1 MKTRTTRLICL
12 ILSLVMLV
20 GMLPTAY
27 ATEVTETQQTETTA
41 ATEPTQET
49 TAPTEETTA
58 PTEATTAPTEETTAP
73 TEETTAPT
81 EETTAPTEETTAP
94 TEETTAPT
102 EETVAPTEETTAPT
116 EATTAPTEETVAP
129 TEETTVPTET
139 APEEGAADGAAN
151 DDLPGAVSTFS
162 IEEVNGGFNFT
173 TFAELKE
180 LASRSYDQEV
190 LATYTGEGRLVIS
203 EDLVLPGNLSL
214 SCAELYIPQGVTLD
228 ASAHEV
234 FSTGIQVGSL
244 VVDGTIISVSTT
256 VRGELTVNGIFNNYH
271 CIDIISETSEVFQ
284 IVGRENIKAMR
295 EYTYIFKKYSA
306 NSIAEIQALI
316 DAEEPSEPSISYY
329 AELNGDAAV
338 AGTLDIPDNWCVA
351 VDGSFTIPSGS
362 SVTVS
367 GGLDILATCTVS
379 GELTTVNNG
388 AISLYGDGRIQVLG
402 GASFTASCITEADPK
417 QVIQGVNWDP
427 YDIEKSSP
435 FWIARYVGTVQ
446 KLSTPTDLVWGQDES
461 YGTVPG
467 TFSWK
472 AGELHQGEFRID
484 VYLQG
489 NDEPVDSSW
498 VTYYGVTETLEWCN
512 GGESFLAS
520 TPESGTYYFTVM
532 AVGDGINYRNSDVAA
547 SDPWTYVK
555 PEAKLETCTN
565 LRWSFPE
572 MQWSNPSDTSMIA
585 GFAYEILFA
594 KTAEQEPRVV
604 GNPYS
609 WGYIH
614 DSDEIFDTF
623 LQSHG
628 VGYYYFRV
636 RPLSRDITIA
646 ANGDWSELSPAYN
659 LTALSEIVNNQLDNI
674 LNGGSGSSNEEKI
687 QAVQNMD
694 STELKAAMLADE
706 KTVEKIQQLENT
718 AAGGPAD
725 VVVSDQVPAFNSS
738 QVSVTGANLNV
749 RENAGES
756 VSLVI
761 DKPEA
766 DHVLPT
772 QFDNALSVKFS
783 MTLENVPDPDNLQV
797 PVLISLPVPQN
808 INPDF
813 LVILHYHADGSYE
826 QVWPNITYTSSG
838 AYAEFAVTRF
848 SDFVMTQ
855 FVADEPETTQ
865 PMYRLY
871 NPYTL
876 EHLFTSGEWEKDNL
890 PNAGWIYEGVAWEAP
905 TTGTPIY
912 RLYNPYSDGHFY
924 TASEAEIDTLL
935 PLGWQLD
942 GVVTNGATEDGTPIY
957 RLFNPYETKNYHHY
971 TTSWDEINMLTALG
985 WILEGIAWYA
995 A

>member
-1 MKTRTTRLICL
+1 MKTGTTRLICL

-49 TAPTEETTA
+49 TAPTEA
-58 PTEATTAPTEETTAP
+58 
-73 TEETTAPT
+73 TTAPT

-139 APEEGAADGAAN
+139 ATEEGAADGAAN

-203 EDLVLPGNLSL
+203 EDLVLPRNLAL

-228 ASAHEV
+228 ASGHEIS
-234 FSTGIQVGSL
+234 STGIQVGSL
-244 VVDGTIISVSTT
+244 VVDGTISSVSTT

-388 AISLYGDGRIQVLG
+388 AIFLYGDGRIQVLG

-417 QVIQGVNWDP
+417 QVIQGVNWDH
-427 YDIEKSSP
+427 YEIENNSP
-435 FWIARYVGTVQ
+435 NGWTVRYVGTAQ
-446 KLSTPTDLVWGQDES
+446 KLSTPTDLVWGIDYTMS
-461 YGTVPG
+461 SDAPIDVPG
-467 TFSWK
+467 IVSWK
-472 AGELHQGEFRID
+472 VGELHQGWFKICC
-484 VYLQG
+484 YQQG
-489 NDEPVDSSW
+489 TDDLVFEREIRFAASEEQKWFSDDCFLRSS
-498 VTYYGVTETLEWCN
+498 
-512 GGESFLAS
+512 
-520 TPESGTYYFTVM
+520 PESGSYYFTII
-532 AVGDGINYRNSDVAA
+532 ALGDGINYRNSDPAV
-547 SDPWTYVK
+547 SPIWSYIK
-555 PEAKLETCTN
+555 PEEKLETVFN
-565 LRWSFPE
+565 LNWSWPWTR
-572 MQWSNPSDTSMIA
+572 WSNPDTSKA
-585 GFAYEILFA
+585 FGLDWEILYSPSANGTPYYIGGAGTCGFFLPEELDLSYE
-594 KTAEQEPRVV
+594 TAQT
-604 GNPYS
+604 Y
-609 WGYIH
+609 
-614 DSDEIFDTF
+614 
-623 LQSHG
+623 G
-628 VGYYYFRV
+628 VGYYFFRV
-636 RPLSRDITIA
+636 RMISRDITTIC
-646 ANGDWSELSPAYN
+646 NGDWSELSPAYYLDSIPSDN
-659 LTALSEIVNNQLDNI
+659 VNYLLDTILSGQ
-674 LNGGSGSSNEEKI
+674 GSNAEKI

-694 STELKAAMLADE
+694 SAELKSAMLADE

-725 VVVSDQVPAFNSS
+725 VVVSDQVPAFSGS

-766 DHVLPT
+766 DHILPT

-855 FVADEPETTQ
+855 LADESETTQ

-942 GVVTNGATEDGTPIY
+942 GVVTCGADSSGTPIY